1 LIRFTIAALVIA
13 SLTACQYLA
22 DLRSRG
28 ADEISQP
35 SEVLPPAVRAHT
47 FPLRED
53 SDLVGRVQIVT
64 TRYEDTL
71 FDLARK
77 FDLGI
82 KELAQA
88 NPGVDKW
95 VPGEGR
101 RVILPTQF
109 ILPDAPRK
117 GIVLNLAAM
126 RLFYYPKPKPGET
139 PVVITHPI
147 GIGRENWSTPISL
160 TKVVKKVANPS
171 WIVPASIRKEHA
183 AIGDPLPAVVPPG
196 PDNPLGMHAL
206 RLGLSSYL
214 IHGTNKPEGIGMRVS
229 HGCIQLYPEDIE
241 TLFHQVPVG
250 TQVRIVNH
258 PYLAG
263 WQDGMLYLQAHKPLE
278 EQARAWGDSLKS
290 MVQAVKKAMSKK
302 APAGIAIDWDRA
314 EQLVKSA
321 QGIPMPVS
329 PADAQLDNGLDNDPA
344 PVISEVTPDRPRSEA
359 PQIQRRRSRVYRP

>member
-1 LIRFTIAALVIA
+1 MIRFTIAALLIT

-22 DLRSRG
+22 DLRSRE
-28 ADEISQP
+28 ADELSQP
-35 SEVLPPAVRAHT
+35 SEVLPPAVRAQI

-53 SDLVGRVQIVT
+53 SDLVGQVQIVT

-95 VPGEGR
+95 VPGEGSR
-101 RVILPTQF
+101 LILPTQF

-139 PVVITHPI
+139 PVVVTHPI
-147 GIGRENWSTPISL
+147 GIGRENWSTPIGL
-160 TKVVKKVANPS
+160 TKVVKKVTNPS

-196 PDNPLGMHAL
+196 PDNPLGTHVL

-214 IHGTNKPEGIGMRVS
+214 IHGTNKPGGIGMRVS

-250 TQVRIVNH
+250 TQVRIINH

-278 EQARAWGDSLKS
+278 EQARAWGDNLKP
-290 MVQAVKKAMSKK
+290 MLQAVKKAMNKK
-302 APAGIAIDWDRA
+302 APTGIAIDWDRA
-314 EQLVKSA
+314 EQLAKSA
-321 QGIPMPVS
+321 QGIPMPIS
-329 PADAQLDNGLDNDPA
+329 PA
-344 PVISEVTPDRPRSEA
+344 E
-359 PQIQRRRSRVYRP
+359 QIQPAAYSTRF